1 MDIKIIPI
9 GIDVKH
15 IQTFRKM
22 VATALK
28 KSLTDAEMSTLLIHL
43 GSMDAWPQL
52 QKLEKME
59 AIIRSSAFDQKQ
71 NQAFVESFLY
81 LSVLVQDKIIL
92 AYLDLLK
99 NSND

>member
-9 GIDVKH
+9 GIDANH
-15 IQTFRKM
+15 IQIFREM

-28 KSLTDAEMSTLLIHL
+28 KSLTDSEMSTLLIRL

-52 QKLEKME
+52 RQLEKME
-59 AIIRSSAFDQKQ
+59 AVIRSSGFDQKQ

-81 LSVLVQDKIIL
+81 LAVLVQDKIIL